1 MLFLKFVIAPYFRP
15 CEVWQL
21 KIQFDLN
28 CKFRK
33 SVAAGHVLS
42 LLSPYW
48 AYVLSPLK
56 PGSFRSMH
64 FLCAHVLSPLKPGSF
79 RNMHF
84 LCAHVLSPLKPGS
97 FRNMHFLCARILSPL
112 KLVGLRNMHF
122 LCAHVLSPLK
132 LGGFRNMHFLCA
144 HVLSPLKLGGFRN
157 MQVQR
162 VFIRIFLI
170 ILILKSLWW
179 SFLKIIHYFV
189 SKLGCL

>member
-1 MLFLKFVIAPYFRP
+1 MLFLNFVIAPYFRP
-15 CEVWQL
+15 CEVWRL

-33 SVAAGHVLS
+33 SVAAGNVLS
-42 LLSPYW
+42 LLSPSW
-48 AYVLSPLK
+48 AHVLSPLK

-84 LCAHVLSPLKPGS
+84 LCAH
-97 FRNMHFLCARILSPL
+97 I
-112 KLVGLRNMHF
+112 
-122 LCAHVLSPLK
+122 LSPLK
-132 LGGFRNMHFLCA
+132 LGGLRNMHFLCA

-179 SFLKIIHYFV
+179 NFLKIIHYFG